1 VALVPGSRLGP
12 YEITGP
18 LGAGGMGEVYRA
30 RDSRLQRDVAIKVL
44 PDVLARDA
52 ERLARFEREAQA
64 VAALSHPNIL
74 AIHDFGVDGST
85 VYAVTELLD
94 GETLRARLTPEAGAR
109 GPAGLPVRK
118 VIEYG
123 VQIARGLA
131 AAHAKGLVHRDLKP
145 ENLFITR
152 EGLVKIL
159 DFGLAK
165 DLGTG
170 VRSMPGQ
177 SPVPVTTAATLVQET
192 TPGTVLGTVGYM
204 SPEQVR
210 GTAVDHRSDL
220 FAFGAVLYEMLAGR
234 RAFQRDTPAETMT
247 SILKDDS
254 PELVET
260 RIGVSPAL
268 DRIVRHCLEKS
279 PDERFQSARDVAF
292 ALDAL
297 SGSTISSAAA
307 VAAAGHRRTY
317 LRPLAVLALLATA
330 LTVGWVAGRAM
341 MRGVVASHG
350 SIRFVFGPP
359 EGTTVMGGP
368 AAPQAVISPDGTR
381 IVIATTDAKGGR
393 RLYMRSLDSLE
404 ERLLPGAEE
413 GELPFWSPDGRS
425 IAFFTAD
432 RKLKR
437 VPADGGP
444 VQTICELRSSDTWGG
459 GTWGRDG
466 DIVFSIG
473 INSPL
478 YRVPAAGGTPVA
490 MTEIDPARQERA
502 HLWPSFLPDGQ
513 RFLYLIHA
521 NDAETSGLYI
531 GSLQSKGKTR
541 LLDTNI
547 RASFAPPN
555 DLVFVREGTLMAQ
568 TLDQGDMRLT
578 GEPVPIA
585 EHVAYNP
592 RIGAGRATFSVSNTG
607 VLVYRAGGV
616 GGIPISQ
623 LTWFDRKGVRLGTV
637 GPADQN
643 SIFDLS
649 RDDARVATATY
660 EPRTRQLDLWLHDT
674 LRDSSTRL
682 TFDPSD
688 DGGPLWS
695 PDGARIAF
703 RSQRHGVSDLYV
715 KSPATG
721 APDELLI
728 QSAAD
733 KEPEDWSPDGRFL
746 IYQSID
752 PKTGADLW
760 LLPLVGD
767 RTPRVLV
774 QTPFQ
779 EQQAQISPDGRFIAY
794 VSDESGIRQV
804 YVQPFPS
811 LGAKWQVS
819 TDGGSQPRWR
829 RDGKEMFYLSPNHK
843 LTAVDV
849 KPGAAFEWSSP
860 RELFWINVTGF
871 DRSDYAVSS
880 DGQRFLV
887 NTVAQDTGSAMTVVV
902 DWPKSRD

>member
-1 VALVPGSRLGP
+1 MALATGTKLGP
-12 YEITGP
+12 YEVLSA

-30 RDSRLQRDVAIKVL
+30 RDTRLQRDVAVKVL
-44 PDVLARDA
+44 PDVLARDPD
-52 ERLARFEREAQA
+52 RLTRFEREAQA

-94 GETLRARLTPEAGAR
+94 GETLRARLTPEAGAK
-109 GPAGLPVRK
+109 GPTGLPIRK

-123 VQIARGLA
+123 ARIARGLA
-131 AAHAKGLVHRDLKP
+131 AAHGKGIVHRDLKP
-145 ENLFITR
+145 ENIFITR

-170 VRSMPGQ
+170 VGSMSGQ
-177 SPVPVTTAATLVQET
+177 SPVPMTMAATLAQGT

-220 FAFGAVLYEMLAGR
+220 FAFGVVLYEMLTGR

-247 SILKDDS
+247 AILKDDA
-254 PELVET
+254 PELVESRT
-260 RIGVSPAL
+260 DVSPTF

-292 ALDAL
+292 ALEAL
-297 SGSTISSAAA
+297 SGSAISSASA
-307 VAAAGHRRTY
+307 AAAGHHRRW
-317 LRPLAVLALLATA
+317 LRPVAALAFLAAA
-330 LTVGWVAGRAM
+330 LIVGLVVGRTM
-341 MRGVVASHG
+341 TKSVASPRG
-350 SIRFVFGPP
+350 GIRFVFGPP
-359 EGTTVMGGP
+359 EGTTVEGGP

-381 IVIATTDAKGGR
+381 IVVATADAKGGR
-393 RLYMRSLDSLE
+393 RLYLRSLESLE
-404 ERLLPGAEE
+404 PRLLSGTDD

-425 IAFFTAD
+425 IAFFTED

-437 VPADGGP
+437 VPSDGGP
-444 VQTICELRSSDTWGG
+444 VQTICELRGSDAWGG
-459 GTWGRDG
+459 GAWGRDG
-466 DIVFSIG
+466 DIVFSLG
-473 INSPL
+473 LNSPL

-490 MTEIDPARQERA
+490 IAEIDRTRQERA
-502 HLWPSFLPDGQ
+502 HLWPSVLPDGQ

-521 NDAETSGLYI
+521 NDVGTRGLYV
-531 GSLQSKGKTR
+531 GSLESKVKTR
-541 LLDTNI
+541 LLDTNV

-555 DLVFVREGTLMAQ
+555 HLVFVREGTLMAQ
-568 TLDQGDMRLT
+568 PFDVGDTRLT

-592 RIGAGRATFSVSNTG
+592 SIGLGRATFSVSNTG
-607 VLVYRAGGV
+607 ILVYRAGGV
-616 GGIPISQ
+616 GGIPITQ
-623 LTWFDRKGVRLGTV
+623 LTWFDRKGTRLGTV
-637 GPADQN
+637 GQPGQHN
-643 SIFDLS
+643 IFDLS

-660 EPRTRQLDLWLHDT
+660 DPRARQLDLWVRDT
-674 LRDSSTRL
+674 SRDSSTRL

-688 DGGPLWS
+688 DDSPEWS
-695 PDGARIAF
+695 ADGARIVF
-703 RSQRHGVSDLYV
+703 RSQRRGVSDVYV
-715 KSPATG
+715 KSPTTG

-728 QSAAD
+728 QSPVD
-733 KEPEDWSPDGRFL
+733 KEPQDWSTDGRFL
-746 IYQSID
+746 VYQSTD

-794 VSDESGIRQV
+794 VSDESGTRQV
-804 YVQPFPS
+804 YVQSFPS
-811 LGAKWQVS
+811 SEAKWQVS
-819 TDGGSQPRWR
+819 IDGGSQPRWR
-829 RDGKEMFYLSPNHK
+829 RDGRELFYLSTSQR
-843 LTAVDV
+843 LMAVDL
-849 KPGAAFEWSSP
+849 KPGATFEWSSA
-860 RELFWINVTGF
+860 RELFWVNVTGF
-871 DRSDYAVSS
+871 GRHDYAVSR

-887 NTVAQDTGSAMTVVV
+887 NTIDEQTGTAMTVVI
-902 DWPKSRD
+902 DWLKSRD